1 MSWYRRLRWRLIGVQ
16 FLVVAVGV
24 GMMMLAT
31 RVIIMSVAPDVI
43 RPNLLSL
50 IENPA
55 LLPDVENNLLLGFRD
70 AVLLSVL
77 VAASTAAAAGVVS
90 SVVLWRIII
99 APLHKVA
106 RSSRRIADGR
116 YGERA
121 DVPEQSGEAMIQLV
135 TNFNQMA
142 QKLEGVER
150 QRVELLAN
158 ISHELRTPLSG
169 LRGYLEGLMDGLF
182 PANEETFAWMSR
194 EVVRLQR
201 LVDDIRNLSR
211 VEAGQFSLEPQ
222 PFTLQLVA
230 QRVHAQLQPQ
240 AQAKGVELVL
250 EGPQAPVEAYADPDR
265 TAQIMINIVGNGIRY
280 TPHGGRVSLSVATG
294 EGCARVSVTDTGAGI
309 PAEALPYVFERFYRV
324 DRSRARSSGGSGIG
338 LTISRHLVWAMGGE
352 LTVASEGEGRGST
365 FSFTLPLH
373 TS

>member
-1 MSWYRRLRWRLIGVQ
+1 MSWHRRLRWRLIGAQ

-43 RPNLLSL
+43 HPNLLSL
-50 IENPA
+50 IENPT
-55 LLPDVENNLLLGFRD
+55 LLPDVEDNLLLGFRD

-77 VAASTAAAAGVVS
+77 VAASVAAAAGVVS

-106 RSSRRIADGR
+106 RSSRRIAEGR

-121 DVPEQSGEAMIQLV
+121 DVPEHSGEAMIQLV

-142 QKLEGVER
+142 KELEEVEH

-182 PANEETFAWMSR
+182 PANEETFAWMSQ
-194 EVVRLQR
+194 EVDRLQR

-211 VEAGQFSLEPQ
+211 VEAGQFSLELQ
-222 PFTLQLVA
+222 PFALQRVA

-250 EGPQAPVEAYADPDR
+250 EAPQRSVEAYADPDR
-265 TAQIMINIVGNGIRY
+265 TAQIMINIVGNAIRY
-280 TPHGGRVSLSVATG
+280 TPQGGRVFLSVGTD
-294 EGCARVSVTDTGAGI
+294 EGCARASVTDTGVGI
-309 PAEALPYVFERFYRV
+309 PAEAVPYVFERFYRV

>member
-1 MSWYRRLRWRLIGVQ
+1 MSWYKRLRWRLIGAQ

-24 GMMMLAT
+24 GVMMLT
-31 RVIIMSVAPDVI
+31 THIIIVSVAPDII
-43 RPNLLSL
+43 RGNLTLVLHNPIFLSAVQADLLS
-50 IENPA
+50 A
-55 LLPDVENNLLLGFRD
+55 FRS

-77 VAASTAAAAGVVS
+77 IAALAAALAGIVS

-142 QKLEGVER
+142 KELEEVER

-182 PANEETFAWMSR
+182 PANEETFAWMSQ
-194 EVVRLQR
+194 EVDRLQR
-201 LVDDIRNLSR
+201 LVDDIRKLSR
-211 VEAGQFSLEPQ
+211 VEAGQFSLELQ
-222 PFTLQLVA
+222 PFMLQRVA

-250 EGPQAPVEAYADPDR
+250 ETPQTPVEAYADPDR

-280 TPHGGRVSLSVATG
+280 TPQGGRVSLSVDTE
-294 EGCARVSVTDTGAGI
+294 EGCARVSVTDTGVGI
-309 PAEALPYVFERFYRV
+309 PGEALPYVFERFYRV